1 MIPSAQRERLQT
13 VRLCGNRHARLTL
26 TCIGLLFALTAGRVK
41 ALDSPPG
48 FPDPV
53 VLPALTEKVV
63 FRKELLA
70 KHPRIYIDAA
80 GVEAFRRKM
89 DAPAMAP
96 LMSSFLAQADEIA
109 AETPPVEK
117 PGNSWALCKIGYR
130 LEKIA
135 FAYLATRKPQYLEGS
150 RKWLHAVLNYPDTDK
165 GTSELTYGMALA
177 YDWLYNDLSP
187 DERRQLETALLR
199 NGRLTLETSAKA
211 PNNYPGGA
219 CFMSYSVLL
228 HTAISTVAMALY
240 DKDPEDMQGWLDYTR
255 SRFQPTY
262 LHLPKDGGYH
272 EGAPHLT
279 FAASAC
285 LRYIESLRSI
295 SGEDLGDMPYLQDL
309 TKRILDIMVMPD
321 GRNLANFGDCDV
333 LGGPPDDEIY
343 AWLCSH
349 NKDGHAEWL
358 RQKLRQQFAPA
369 PPISAPFALIWF
381 DPSIASKTPDDLP
394 TVGLYEDLGEVAFRS
409 SWKDDAAV
417 VVFRCGPP
425 GGHYIA
431 KHRGNYPGCAYSG
444 IHYNPDANTFL
455 FWSDKQ
461 WRIGDPGGYTLDKQT
476 HTENVWMVGGKGQQG
491 GDSKWFDPKSYFIP
505 GIAQPH
511 LVRVASSPTADY
523 VIGEAAPAYEAGC
536 KLTEFKRHLLFV
548 KGDKPYVVVYDR
560 LRAGEPTSWA
570 SYLHTFGKIDVA
582 DNNSFSATDSPLPGV
597 THGVVLGPAGVTL
610 DALPLSVIAFAGN
623 KPVDR
628 GFELVARPSGTSES
642 TWLVT
647 VIGVEKSEVSLGG
660 SDRAPS
666 INIRKDQIAW
676 AADGNVS
683 LNGKTIQGNL
693 LATP

>member
-1 MIPSAQRERLQT
+1 MHSSGNQHSRL
-13 VRLCGNRHARLTL
+13 ARS
-26 TCIGLLFALTAGRVK
+26 CIGLLFFALAACQVK
-41 ALDSPPG
+41 AADSQPG

-53 VLPALTEKVV
+53 LLPAPTERVV
-63 FRKELLA
+63 FRKELLS

-80 GVEAFRRKM
+80 GVGAFRRRM
-89 DAPAMAP
+89 DAPAMVP
-96 LMSSFLAQADEIA
+96 LMSSFLAQADEAA

-117 PGNSWALCKIGYR
+117 PGNSWAVCKIGYR
-130 LEKIA
+130 LERIA
-135 FAYLATRKPQYLEGS
+135 FACLATRKPQYLEGS

-165 GTSELTYGMALA
+165 GTSELTYGMALT

-187 DERRQLETALLR
+187 EERRQLETALLR

-211 PNNYPGGA
+211 PNNYPGGSY
-219 CFMSYSVLL
+219 FMSYSVLL

-240 DKDPEDMQGWLDYTR
+240 DKAPGEMQGWLDYTR

-279 FAASAC
+279 FAAAAC

-321 GRNLANFGDCDV
+321 GRNLANVGDCDV
-333 LGGPPDDEIY
+333 LGGPPEDEIY
-343 AWLCSH
+343 TWLCSH
-349 NKDGHAEWL
+349 NQDGHAEWL
-358 RQKLRQQFAPA
+358 RQNMRKQFVPA
-369 PPISAPFALIWF
+369 PPVNSPFALIWS
-381 DPSIASKTPDDLP
+381 DPSIAPKAPDDLP

-431 KHRGNYPGCAYSG
+431 KTRNSFPGCAFSG

-476 HTENVWMVGGKGQQG
+476 HTENVWMVGGKGQRG
-491 GDSKWFDPKSYFIP
+491 GDGKWFDPKSYFVP

-511 LVRVASSPTADY
+511 LVRVASSPAADY
-523 VIGEAAPAYEAGC
+523 AIGEAAPAYETEC

-560 LRAGEPTSWA
+560 LRAGEAKSWA
-570 SYLHTFGKIDVA
+570 SYLHTFVQIDAA
-582 DNNSFSATDSPLPGV
+582 DNRSFSAAGSCLPGV
-597 THGVVLGPAGVTL
+597 SCGVVLGPAGITL
-610 DALPLSVIAFAGN
+610 DAHPLNVFAFAGN
-623 KPVDR
+623 RPVDR
-628 GFELVARPSGTSES
+628 GFELVARPPGTSES

-647 VIGVEKSEVSLGG
+647 VVGVEKSAVTLGG
-660 SDRAPS
+660 SDQAPFVTVG
-666 INIRKDQIAW
+666 KDQIAW
-676 AADGNVS
+676 AVDGTVAF
-683 LNGKTIQGNL
+683 NGKTIQGNL
-693 LATP
+693 LAAP